1 MQSRRDTIH
10 SVTRHHESRRD
21 LCYIIHVQHTI
32 STRYHVMNDYDA
44 SYVWDYEISCHDN
57 LDETYAHDIYN
68 TWELD
73 DEYARDSCD
82 YTQLA
87 YTYFA

>member
-1 MQSRRDTIH
+1 MHLDEIY
-10 SVTRHHESRRD
+10 VT
-21 LCYIIHVQHTI
+21 LYITDNLDEV
-32 STRYHVMNDYDA
+32 
-44 SYVWDYEISCHDN
+44 SCHDDN
-57 LDETYAHDIYN
+57 LDETYAHTHIHD

>member
-1 MQSRRDTIH
+1 
-10 SVTRHHESRRD
+10 
-21 LCYIIHVQHTI
+21 
-32 STRYHVMNDYDA
+32 MNDYDA
-44 SYVWDYEISCHDN
+44 SYIWDYETSCHDDN
-57 LDETYAHDIYN
+57 LDETYAHTHIHD
-68 TWELD
+68 TWELY

>member
-1 MQSRRDTIH
+1 MHLDEIY
-10 SVTRHHESRRD
+10 VT
-21 LCYIIHVQHTI
+21 LYITHNLDEV
-32 STRYHVMNDYDA
+32 
-44 SYVWDYEISCHDN
+44 SCHDH
-57 LDETYAHDIYN
+57 LDETYAPDIHN

>member
-1 MQSRRDTIH
+1 
-10 SVTRHHESRRD
+10 
-21 LCYIIHVQHTI
+21 
-32 STRYHVMNDYDA
+32 MNDYDA
-44 SYVWDYEISCHDN
+44 SYIWDYEVSAHDY
-57 LDETYAHDIYN
+57 LDESYAHDIQN
-68 TWELD
+68 TWDLD

>member
-1 MQSRRDTIH
+1 
-10 SVTRHHESRRD
+10 
-21 LCYIIHVQHTI
+21 
-32 STRYHVMNDYDA
+32 MNDYDA
-44 SYVWDYEISCHDN
+44 AYVWDYEISCHDN
-57 LDETYAHDIYN
+57 LDESYTHDIHN

>member
-1 MQSRRDTIH
+1 MH
-10 SVTRHHESRRD
+10 SVITHYESRRD
-21 LCYIIHVQHTI
+21 LCYNIHTHTI

-44 SYVWDYEISCHDN
+44 SYIWDYEISSHDN
-57 LDETYAHDIYN
+57 LDETYTHDIHN

-87 YTYFA
+87 YIHFA